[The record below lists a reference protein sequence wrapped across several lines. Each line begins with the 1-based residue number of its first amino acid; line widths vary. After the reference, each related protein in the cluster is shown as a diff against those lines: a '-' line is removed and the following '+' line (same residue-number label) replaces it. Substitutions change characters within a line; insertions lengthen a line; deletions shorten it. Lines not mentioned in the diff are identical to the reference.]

1 MISVRKKTSRARQLR
16 KNFTDAEQILW
27 RTVRS
32 RQLGGHKFRRQQP
45 VGRYMVDFV
54 CLEASLVI
62 EVDGGQHAEIRQAAY
77 DDERTAWLRQ
87 QGFQV
92 LRFWDH
98 EVLRQLEGV
107 KKAIS
112 KALRCARF
120 SLVKSLSSPSTGENR
135 GEGERIIPLILTF
148 SRKGEGTRSV
158 IIDRSWI

>member
-1 MISVRKKTSRARQLR
+1 MISVHKKTSRARQLR

-45 VGRYMVDFV
+45 VGRYIVDFV

-77 DDERTAWLRQ
+77 DEERTAWVRQ
-87 QGFQV
+87 QGFRV

-98 EVLRQLEGV
+98 EVLKQLDGV
-107 KKAIS
+107 KEAII
-112 KALRCARF
+112 
-120 SLVKSLSSPSTGENR
+120 KSLAANDSAS
-135 GEGERIIPLILTF
+135 
-148 SRKGEGTRSV
+148 
-158 IIDRSWI
+158 